1 MKFVL
6 FFLTLFWPLFQAY
19 ADEKSLMVDAYD
31 GEGILFSEYSKQ
43 KGLGKIDLV
52 NAGMAVELAEI
63 YVMHVYGKECV
74 EKERPFY
81 VTDKGRYWR
90 IEGYLPPDMTGGVFL
105 IEIDKENGRVMTL
118 SHGK

>member
-1 MKFVL
+1 MKFAL
-6 FFLTLFWPLFQAY
+6 FFFALFWPLAQAC
-19 ADEKSLMVDAYD
+19 AYE
-31 GEGILFSEYSKQ
+31 GEGIAFSEYSKQ

-63 YVMHVYGKECV
+63 YVTHVYGKACV

-81 VTDKGRYWR
+81 VTDKGHYWR
-90 IEGYLPPDMTGGVFL
+90 IEGYLPSDMTGGVFL